1 MPCGESALD
10 LGGHAHYLH
19 LGGTPRLHFYGD
31 VPSWLK
37 RMPAPTEIVVHRRT
51 LFGDNQVDIEAFD
64 VGDSAL
70 IRAWHWPIWASSPE
84 RAILEA
90 LDELPR
96 HATFDNLDLVF
107 EGMVSLRP
115 NRLTALLRAC
125 RSVKVRRLF
134 FVFADRHAH
143 GWRDHLDP
151 SAIDFG
157 SGPRALVEGGRFH
170 PDYHISVPESLMPA
184 RLRDPDGDA

>member
-1 MPCGESALD
+1 MI
-10 LGGHAHYLH
+10 H
-19 LGGTPRLHFYGD
+19 
-31 VPSWLK
+31 
-37 RMPAPTEIVVHRRT
+37 
-51 LFGDNQVDIEAFD
+51 
-64 VGDSAL
+64 
-70 IRAWHWPIWASSPE
+70 AWHWPIWASSPE

-96 HATFDNLDLVF
+96 QATFENLDLVF
-107 EGMVSLRP
+107 EGLVSLRP
-115 NRLTALLRAC
+115 HRLTALLRAC

-170 PDYHISVPESLMPA
+170 PDYRISIPETLMLANSKTQTTMLDRYLPRSLRRRTFWAVFFGSHRKVAPY
-184 RLRDPDGDA
+184 